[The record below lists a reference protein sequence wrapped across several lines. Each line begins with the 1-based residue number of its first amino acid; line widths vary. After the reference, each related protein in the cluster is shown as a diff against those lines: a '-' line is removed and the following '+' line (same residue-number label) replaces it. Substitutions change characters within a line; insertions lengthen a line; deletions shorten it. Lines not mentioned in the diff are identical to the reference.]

1 MRFLIARLVTRP
13 KVIAVIGATRDDVE
27 RAVRH
32 ARGSDSDLPIW
43 VYCAEDLPEERRPE
57 NIACA
62 SFVSGSDALRF
73 RRDLKSVWP
82 ALSIVAWTG
91 ARAPIALKL
100 GAFLMPPF
108 RVLVLNEAG
117 DFFPATPAGIA
128 RHLTRRTRD
137 LFVSYARRTADWG
150 AGLGMWIRS
159 LAWRTGER
167 ILDVLRLIQSLAWR
181 AGERIGDIFNWVWQV
196 FLAALAAAARWTAP
210 QVNAAVMGSR
220 QPAIQQNGP
229 ATVVVTIPNRGW
241 PRGAIMRAVAGS
253 DAEFVVLRGRDEPES
268 VTAIQSL
275 VAVARETNAFA
286 AARQTAYSAWRK
298 RIVAKHPFRRLQPG
312 EVSEVFAP
320 YSSLLVLRRSMLS
333 KLGVPR
339 ALTFGGA
346 LLMLFWKASSA
357 GLRSIAVGH
366 DGAVTDEPAMELEDA
381 ELALR
386 LKLSRSLRAL
396 GPLRPARFRGNVVW
410 SPAYGWTPRG
420 RPRVLVVS
428 PYLPFPLSHGGA
440 VRIYNLCRAMA
451 GRVDFVLA
459 CFREANEKIEYER
472 LHEVFREVYVVDQ
485 DEKRLDPAVPGRVAE
500 YRNPAMADLVRTLCL
515 EHRVDLVQ
523 LEYTQLAEY
532 RDETGAVPVLLVEHD
547 ITFTLYRQFY
557 EADGKFETRREYDR
571 WLEFEREALQ
581 CVNRVWTMSEDDRAE
596 AISYGAAERHAE
608 VIPNGVDLERFTVTP
623 RRDGPP
629 TVLFVGS
636 FRHLPNLL
644 AYEALRESIM
654 PEVWRAVPHAIL
666 HVIAG
671 PDHERAAVLA
681 GKEALLNRD
690 ARVLVEGFVEDVRP
704 AYSSADVVA
713 VPLPLSAGTN
723 IKVMEAMACSRAVVS
738 TAAGCRGLDLRDGR
752 DLVVVADA
760 GFADA
765 VVELLRNEDLRI
777 KIATEARKTAE
788 RRFGWDAIAE
798 DALRSYMTLI
808 GSPKHV
814 ERRLKLA
821 AGVVVADRARDFD
834 TPAV

>member
-1 MRFLIARLVTRP
+1 LKALVGGLLTRP
-13 KVIAVIGATRDDVE
+13 KVIAVIGATRADVE

-32 ARGSDSDLPIW
+32 AQCGDSNLPIW
-43 VYCAEDLPEERRPE
+43 AYCAEDVPAESAGPL
-57 NIACA
+57 AGCA
-62 SFVSGSDALRF
+62 RFVSGGDALRF
-73 RRDLKSVWP
+73 REDLRPVWP
-82 ALSIVAWTG
+82 ALSIIAWTG
-91 ARAPIALKL
+91 SRAPAALKL
-100 GAFLMPPF
+100 GAFFIPPF

-128 RHLTRRTRD
+128 RHAIRRSRD
-137 LFVSYARRTADWG
+137 VSVSHARRTAD
-150 AGLGMWIRS
+150 LTRS

-167 ILDVLRLIQSLAWR
+167 V
-181 AGERIGDIFNWVWQV
+181 GDIFSWAWAV
-196 FLAALAAAARWTAP
+196 FLATLAAVARWTSPRA
-210 QVNAAVMGSR
+210 NAAVMGSR
-220 QPAIQQNGP
+220 QPAIQQKP
-229 ATVVVTIPNRGW
+229 AAGDRFVVVTIPNRGW
-241 PRGAIMRAVAGS
+241 PRRAVRRAVAGS

-268 VTAIQSL
+268 ATAVRSL
-275 VAVARETNAFA
+275 VAAARETNAFA
-286 AARQTAYSAWRK
+286 AARQAAHSAWRG

-320 YSSLLVLRRSMLS
+320 FSSLLVLRRSTLS

-346 LLMLFWKASSA
+346 LMILFWKASSA

-381 ELALR
+381 ELGRR
-386 LKLSRSLRAL
+386 LKLSPSLRAL
-396 GPLRPARFRGNVVW
+396 GPLRPARFRGNVAW
-410 SPAYGWTPRG
+410 SPAHSWALRG

-440 VRIYNLCRAMA
+440 VRIYNICRALA
-451 GRVDFVLA
+451 DRVDFVLA
-459 CFREANEKIEYER
+459 CFREANENVDYER

-485 DEKRLDPAVPGRVAE
+485 DEKGFDPAGLGDLPRQVAE

-532 RDETGAVPVLLVEHD
+532 RDETGAVPVILVEHD
-547 ITFTLYRQFY
+547 ITFTLYRQLY
-557 EADGKFETRREYDR
+557 EADGKPETRREYDR

-581 CVNRVWTMSEDDRAE
+581 CVNRVWTMSSDDRAE
-596 AISYGAAERHAE
+596 AISYGATERHAA
-608 VIPNGVDLERFTVTP
+608 VIPNGVDLERFRATP
-623 RRDGPP
+623 KPDGPP
-629 TVLFVGS
+629 KVLFVGS

-644 AYEALRESIM
+644 AFEALRESIM
-654 PEVWRAVPHAIL
+654 PEVWRAIPDAIL
-666 HVIAG
+666 HVVAG
-671 PDHERAAVLA
+671 PDHERAALLA
-681 GKEALLNRD
+681 GKKALLESDPRI
-690 ARVLVEGFVEDVRP
+690 LIEGFVEDVRP

-723 IKVMEAMACSRAVVS
+723 IKVMEAMACARAVVS
-738 TAAGCRGLDLRDGR
+738 TPAGCRGLDLVDGR
-752 DLVVVADA
+752 DLIVTDA
-760 GFADA
+760 SFAGA
-765 VVELLRNEDLRI
+765 IVELLRNEDLRM
-777 KIATEARKTAE
+777 KIATEGRKTAE

-798 DALRSYMTLI
+798 DALRCYAALI
-808 GSPKHV
+808 GSTKHV